1 MTTGAAGALG
11 ARRWQVEVRA
21 VPVHRVAVMLGAV
34 AMAALTWGSVRGG
47 VWVDL
52 DVYLA
57 GSRVLLEGGSPYEVS
72 VGGLPFTYPPFGAVA
87 LAPLTVLPVGLAR
100 AVLTALGVGAVLVVV
115 EVVRRRLGM
124 SVAAALPLVL
134 AGLALEPVV
143 RTLLLGQVN
152 ALLMLLVVLDCLVL
166 PRRYRGWLVGLAAG
180 VKLTPAVVVL
190 WLLAQGDRRAAA
202 RAAGAFAASV
212 VVGALVAPSASS
224 AYFGGGVGGLA
235 RFGDGAVTGV
245 DNQSASAA
253 LARLLGL
260 VEPPLALVGL
270 TGLLAVGV
278 AFVAARRL
286 ARAGDEVGAL
296 LVVAVGGLLAS
307 PVSWSHHWIW
317 FVPLLLWLVHRRHLL
332 LAGAVAVTSWLAP
345 FMLLHRWPPQPE
357 PWAWS
362 ARLVALAYVVLGV
375 AVLGVAARRPGRVPA
390 GRPSGP
396 TLLGRS
402 DSAAPN
408 RPGPRVTLPSVVGA
422 RPSTHLPEVHV
433 PQRAR
438 SAAMPRP
445 GVRRAG
451 GRERG
456 AVSVE
461 TAFIVVVLFAIVLG
475 VVETAT
481 FFRNTYEISSASR
494 SGARAASA
502 QPMATDFARQAA
514 LQAASGMGDLD
525 ATRIVSIWVYKASLS
540 TGAPVGGAACASS
553 CVKFTVSSSGVPSAG
568 SGGWS
573 GRNACASGTVDSV
586 GVQVQYR
593 NKSPF
598 PPFDEQLI
606 TERTVMR
613 LEQLPSTVV
622 CVST

>member
-1 MTTGAAGALG
+1 G
-11 ARRWQVEVRA
+11 
-21 VPVHRVAVMLGAV
+21 P
-34 AMAALTWGSVRGG
+34 
-47 VWVDL
+47 
-52 DVYLA
+52 
-57 GSRVLLEGGSPYEVS
+57 
-72 VGGLPFTYPPFGAVA
+72 
-87 LAPLTVLPVGLAR
+87 AR
-100 AVLTALGVGAVLVVV
+100 AVLTALSIGAVLVVV
-115 EVVRRRLGM
+115 DVVRRRLGM
-124 SVAAALPLVL
+124 SATAAVPLVV

-152 ALLMLLVVLDCLVL
+152 ALLVLLVVLDCLVL
-166 PRRYRGWLVGLAAG
+166 PRRHRGWLVGLAAG
-180 VKLTPAVVVL
+180 IKLTPAVVVL
-190 WLLAQGDRRAAA
+190 WFLARGDRPAVA

-212 VVGALVAPSASS
+212 AVGALVAPSASS

-260 VEPPLALVGL
+260 VEAPLALVGV

-286 ARAGDEVGAL
+286 VRAGDEVGAL

-307 PVSWSHHWIW
+307 PVSWSHHWVW
-317 FVPLLLWLVHRRHLL
+317 FAPLLLWLVHRRHLL

-375 AVLGVAARRPGRVPA
+375 AVVVVAARSTVREPR
-390 GRPSGP
+390 RWPSGSTP
-396 TLLGRS
+396 LGRS
-402 DSAAPN
+402 DSARRK
-408 RPGPRVTLPSVVGA
+408 RPGRRLTVPSVVAA
-422 RPSTHLPEVHV
+422 RPSTHVPEAHV
-433 PQRAR
+433 PLSALSVAAAR
-438 SAAMPRP
+438 PPRTRRP
-445 GVRRAG
+445 GST
-451 GRERG
+451 ERG

-475 VVETAT
+475 VVETAV

-525 ATRIVSIWVYKASLS
+525 ATRIVSIWVYKANVS
-540 TGAPVGGAACASS
+540 TGGPVGGAACASS
-553 CVKFTVSSSGVPSAG
+553 CVKFTVNSSGVPSAG
-568 SGGWS
+568 TGGWS
-573 GRNACASGTVDSV
+573 GRSACASGTVDSV

-613 LEQLPSTVV
+613 LEQLPSTVL
-622 CVST
+622 CVSA